1 MNDEDSEHCP
11 TEGCDNLAGADGDS
25 CADCQAE
32 HDYWR
37 RQWESYGR
45 REYARDLNYAQDM
58 REAGRG
64 HLLREDQ
71 R

>member
-1 MNDEDSEHCP
+1 MEIECNADADHP
-11 TEGCDNLAGADGDS
+11 CDANDGDPCTS
-25 CADCQAE
+25 CQAE

-45 REYARDLNYAQDM
+45 REYARDLNYMQDM
-58 REAGRG
+58 KDAGRG